1 MNRKEIQPKSPKDL
15 ERAAKKEE
23 ILAWLK
29 KKSPIIGATV
39 AGVALSVVGF
49 YFLYHYLKEKANGG
63 LQKELEKESEDLVSG
78 NSIKHVSGKLDKMGV
93 LKLASEFAR
102 SLIALRNQKG
112 GEEIIGE
119 LEEVSQALGS
129 PPGGGIENHIVSAS
143 IGMGNQLEK
152 PVNHSTPKT

>member
-1 MNRKEIQPKSPKDL
+1 MNRKEIQAKSPKDL

-39 AGVALSVVGF
+39 AGVALSVAGF

-63 LQKELEKESEDLVSG
+63 LQKELEKESGELVTEDSIRQASG
-78 NSIKHVSGKLDKMGV
+78 GLKEMGV
-93 LKLASEFAR
+93 LRLAPEFAQI
-102 SLIALRNQKG
+102 LKALRDKKG
-112 GEEIIGE
+112 GDVVIEE